1 MFFNSMER
9 KGVLILL
16 FLITGILV
24 IPRQLRPKEHPFF
37 LLQEMVE
44 VEGDS
49 LWHIDTTHTR
59 IAPIGLSHKKRTN
72 MSPVDLNTAD
82 SSTLVR
88 IKGIGPYYATKI
100 LRYRER
106 LGGYYAIEQLQE
118 LNMTYFNVD
127 SNTHLFTV
135 ELEYIVKRD
144 LDSMDFKAILK
155 HPYLEYEDV
164 ELIFDAK
171 RRYGHVSYT
180 LLEEKKVLPIRKL
193 KKIKPYFR

>member
-59 IAPIGLSHKKRTN
+59 IAPIGLSQKKRTN